1 MAVIPKNSEI
11 SSSNSVSA
19 GLGTDQHVETP
30 QEPMEVEL
38 KNHFQNNKQIWNSF
52 ITVPTDL
59 CNQVGS
65 SCVIYFLE
73 TLKSNSLTFLYSISK
88 PQPSDRNLHPSIH
101 LNHQILEFLSS
112 SNWVLVQI
120 TQHHQTWK
128 GEKKEF
134 SELLNWFHEILVLG
148 NSFPNR
154 KDVVPFSLPELR
166 RKKQKT
172 ASWSEFQPYLY
183 GIWKFIHPSIT
194 QMQPHD
200 TIIFTWARGPSFL

>member
-1 MAVIPKNSEI
+1 MDVIPKNSEI

-30 QEPMEVEL
+30 QKPMEVEL
-38 KNHFQNNKQIWNSF
+38 KNHFQNNKKIWNSF

-166 RKKQKT
+166 RKKTKN
-172 ASWSEFQPYLY
+172 SFV
-183 GIWKFIHPSIT
+183 IWVPAISLWHLEVHTSIYYT
-194 QMQPHD
+194 NAAAWYNNIYMG
-200 TIIFTWARGPSFL
+200 RGPSFL